1 MTMSRNERRTAN
13 YQQLKQCGFNSK
25 EASVFK
31 DRSKRLIDFICKI
44 KQEGDKEIW
53 QRIEKTL
60 HKREM
65 S

>member
-13 YQQLKQCGFNSK
+13 YLQLKQCGFNAK
-25 EASVFK
+25 EASRFK
-31 DRSKRLIDFICKI
+31 DRSKKLIDFICEIRK
-44 KQEGDKEIW
+44 EGDKDIW

>member
-1 MTMSRNERRTAN
+1 MSRNERRKTN
-13 YQQLKQCGFNSK
+13 YEQLKQCGFNSK
-25 EASVFK
+25 EASRFK
-31 DRSKRLIDFICKI
+31 DRSKKLIDFICKI

-60 HKREM
+60 KKPDH